1 MEQWGWVNFM
11 KEIAKTKVFD
21 IPGSGKNSIECAKDS
36 KAFDVLI
43 FASEEKQFNEAQNL
57 DFEAMKK

>member
-21 IPGSGKNSIECAKDS
+21 LPGIGMNSIECAKSS
-36 KAFDVLI
+36 KAYDVLI
-43 FASEEKQFNEAQNL
+43 FASEEKAFNEAQNL
-57 DFEAMKK
+57 DYEVKK